1 MKDLLRKL
9 GLGLSVLLGVVTLV
23 FAIFSLGAD
32 PVENLV
38 SENTSEE
45 VKQAIRRKY
54 NLDLGTGQRY
64 LLFLNDLSPLSIHNP
79 NFPESRLH
87 FDDSYSG
94 VKLIGFSQARALYL
108 KSPYLGRS
116 FVTDRSVSAV
126 LGEAIPGTALLALV
140 AITIALLL
148 GIGLGTLAAVRPGSL
163 FDRLALVL
171 AALGMSGP
179 SFFMAMLMA
188 WLGGW
193 VWFETTTLPA
203 LPFALGLLF
212 ALGTWFAKR
221 QGRSASVLSGTL
233 VGVLAGVAVWI
244 VGSAL
249 GWNTGTIRLPGT
261 GLSMSGSL
269 LEVDVWEGPY
279 LAWENVLLPAITLG
293 IRPLAVVVQLMRNAL
308 LEVLSQDY
316 IRTARAKGLSEWR
329 VVLVHGVRNALNP
342 VITAVSGWFASMLAG
357 AVFVEFVFGWRGLGL
372 TTYSAL
378 EQNDMPV
385 VMGAVILI
393 AATFVVINLLVD
405 VLYAVVDPRVR
416 SNR

>member
-87 FDDSYSG
+87 FDDSYAG
-94 VKLIGFSQARALYL
+94 VKLIGFTEARALYL

-140 AITIALLL
+140 AITIALVL

-193 VWFETTTLPA
+193 VWYETTTLPV

-221 QGRSASVLSGTL
+221 QGRQVSVLSGTL
-233 VGVLAGVAVWI
+233 IGVLAGVAVWI

>member
-87 FDDSYSG
+87 FDDSYAG
-94 VKLIGFSQARALYL
+94 VKLIGFTEARALYL

-140 AITIALLL
+140 AITIALVL

-193 VWFETTTLPA
+193 VWYETTTLPA

-221 QGRSASVLSGTL
+221 QGRQVSVLSGTL

-378 EQNDMPV
+378 EQNDRPV

>member
-79 NFPESRLH
+79 NVPESRLH

-94 VKLIGFSQARALYL
+94 VKLIVFSEARALYL

-140 AITIALLL
+140 AITIALVL

-193 VWFETTTLPA
+193 VWYETTTLPA
-203 LPFALGLLF
+203 LPLALALLF
-212 ALGTWFAKR
+212 ALGAWFAKR
-221 QGRSASVLSGTL
+221 QGRMVSVLSGTL
-233 VGVLAGVAVWI
+233 VGALVGITVWI
-244 VGSAL
+244 VGSVL

-269 LEVDVWEGPY
+269 LEVDVWKGPY
-279 LAWENVLLPAITLG
+279 LAGENVVLPAITLG

-329 VVLVHGVRNALNP
+329 VVLMHGVRNALNP

-372 TTYSAL
+372 TIYSAL